1 MKIMYED
8 LKFEAQMQLLDEA
21 GVESPYERNWH
32 IIPVAVVNFEKE
44 VCNRHES
51 SLDNEHPD
59 FDP

>member
-8 LKFEAQMQLLDEA
+8 LKFEAQMQLPDEA
-21 GVESPYERNWH
+21 DVGSPYERNLH

-44 VCNRHES
+44 VCNRHEI